1 MTNLHSW
8 QSAALAVAFV
18 LPVTVFAQTSQKSND
33 PLDPAAVVP
42 ATTYDSAFSGY
53 QPFQEAKLIPWRKSN
68 DAVRQAGEGGA
79 THDMGSMSPD
89 IPASGKDKSMTPT
102 PAHDMSSM
110 GSKKAKE

>member
-1 MTNLHSW
+1 MTNLRSW
-8 QSAALAVAFV
+8 QSATLAVAFV

-53 QPFQEAKLIPWRKSN
+53 QSFQEAKLIPWRQSN
-68 DAVRQAGEGGA
+68 DTVRQAGDGEA
-79 THDMGSMSPD
+79 THNMDSMKAEMPT
-89 IPASGKDKSMTPT
+89 SGKDKSMAPA

-110 GSKKAKE
+110 GSRKAKE